1 MAVRLKDKPKT
12 TSGVLLDRLRKGQEE
27 LHRSFRVL
35 NHTASGRGCEERSE
49 RRRRRELAVHRGGRK
64 GGRGPLERVDNLPR
78 KRARLMQL
86 SPATSVGAMDGPSAL
101 HDTASRASAMLW
113 ALLLGSWIAE

>member
-1 MAVRLKDKPKT
+1 MAVRLKDEAKT

-27 LHRSFRVL
+27 LRRSFRVL
-35 NHTASGRGCEERSE
+35 NHTASGRGWEERSE
-49 RRRRRELAVHRGGRK
+49 RMRRRELAVHRGGRK

-86 SPATSVGAMDGPSAL
+86 SPATSVSWTNC
-101 HDTASRASAMLW
+101 TA
-113 ALLLGSWIAE
+113 